1 MSWWKSVYK
10 CNLFGFFFLGF
21 LSTGDSN
28 IPGNYGMLDQ
38 VAALKW
44 VKENIAHFDGDPNRI
59 TIDGHSAG
67 GCSAGL
73 LMISPLTKGK

>member
-1 MSWWKSVYK
+1 
-10 CNLFGFFFLGF
+10 
-21 LSTGDSN
+21 
-28 IPGNYGMLDQ
+28 MLDQ

-44 VKENIAHFDGDPNRI
+44 VKKNIAHFDGDPNRI